1 MRAISS
7 HSRDGRP
14 GFTLIELL
22 VVIAIIAVLIG
33 LLLPAVQQVRGAA
46 DRMQCLNNLNQLA
59 LALHQYHGDYKCFPP
74 GHRSLRNADQMP
86 YSGWTISILPYLEQR
101 ALYDNGRAAYR
112 VSPSPFLNP
121 PHTGLS
127 SPVQVFAC
135 PADGRVPG
143 PQTSQRSG
151 EVVALTSYLGVSGKD
166 YATRDGVLVQDLRLR
181 FADIS
186 DGTSNTLL
194 LGERPPSA
202 DLQFGW
208 WYAGIG
214 QLGTGSADLILGV
227 REQNLQLI
235 TSGSPCGPGSYPFSP
250 ATFDD
255 PCGMF
260 HFWSPHPGGAHFAFA
275 DGSARFLDYSANPLL
290 PALASRAGGEAA
302 SLPE

>member
-1 MRAISS
+1 MRST
-7 HSRDGRP
+7 SRYNRDRRP

-22 VVIAIIAVLIG
+22 VVLAIIAVLIG

-46 DRMQCLNNLNQLA
+46 ERAQCLNNLKQLA
-59 LALHQYHGDYKCFPP
+59 LALHQYHGDYKSFPP
-74 GHRSLRNADQMP
+74 GHRSLRNADQLP
-86 YSGWTISILPYLEQR
+86 YSGWTLSILPYLDHRQ
-101 ALYDNGRAAYR
+101 LYDRSRAAYR
-112 VSPSPFLNP
+112 VSSSPFRNP

-143 PQTSQRSG
+143 PQTSQQSG

-166 YATRDGVLVQDLRLR
+166 YATQDGVLGQDSRLR
-181 FADIS
+181 FADIR
-186 DGTSNTLL
+186 DGSSNTLL

-208 WYAGIG
+208 WYAGVG
-214 QLGTGSADLILGV
+214 QGGTGSADLVLGV
-227 REQNLQLI
+227 REQNLQVF
-235 TSGSPCGPGSYPFSP
+235 TVGSPCGPGFYPFAP
-250 ATFDD
+250 ATFND

-260 HFWSPHPGGAHFAFA
+260 HFWSPHSSGANFAFA

-302 SLPE
+302 TLPE